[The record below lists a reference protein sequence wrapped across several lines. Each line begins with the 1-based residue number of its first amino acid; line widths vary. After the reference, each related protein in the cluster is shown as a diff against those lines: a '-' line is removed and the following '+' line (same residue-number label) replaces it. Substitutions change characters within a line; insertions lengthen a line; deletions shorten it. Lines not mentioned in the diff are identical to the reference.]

1 MNKKIILE
9 NKITFLIIIINV
21 LFLLYFLILAYFSRP
36 HYDDLHFLWKLKEM
50 SIGDYIRDM
59 YFSRSGRFFA
69 YFLNGVVFKIIILFG
84 EHRFFPILFG
94 VIGFISFWTAIKS
107 FFLLKDKALVFNSIL
122 FVFNLTILT
131 NIDFG
136 VFNWLCAM
144 SYYWLGSM
152 LLLLVHFICKDKLSV
167 WEWLFFIL
175 VLLFL
180 GGSLEAYTPIVMVTV
195 FCLGI
200 YYIKIDSFVFIKY
213 SSNPKVKKIFISLI
227 ILFVSFIIV
236 VIAPGNYIRLAS
248 DEFSAPHSLVG
259 FLKGFVNAVGMFTYF
274 QLFYIPYYFLVSLLF
289 VFLGFK
295 SKTTRLVIS
304 FSYKRLLW
312 IGIISFGLYL
322 FLSVLPSVYL
332 WGGFGIQRNYT
343 HVVFILIVFI
353 LFQAFLIGYF
363 KLKLIQIRLVSFS
376 LILGLISM
384 VVLMTSNLIQDT
396 KSASNYAASVDTR
409 IEYLKELNK
418 KGVTGIVE
426 VKPLV
431 VPFTKDPKF
440 VLFQFLNKK
449 TNPQPVLYYTADTEE
464 SPNEYSFH
472 LKKVYGFDFEIQLS
486 KQFR

>member
-1 MNKKIILE
+1 MIKKITIE

-69 YFLNGVVFKIIILFG
+69 YFLNGVVFKIIIFLG

-94 VIGFISFWTAIKS
+94 VIGFISFWTATKS
-107 FFLLKDKALVFNSIL
+107 LFFLESRVLVFNSIL

-131 NIDFG
+131 NIDFA

-144 SYYWLGSM
+144 SYYWMGSL
-152 LLLLVHFICKDKLSV
+152 LLLLVYFICKNKLSV
-167 WEWLFFIL
+167 WEWVFFIFGS
-175 VLLFL
+175 LFL
-180 GGSLEAYTPIVMVTV
+180 GGGQEAYTPIVMVTV

-200 YYIKIDSFVFIKY
+200 YYMKIDSFVFSKY
-213 SSNPKVKKIFISLI
+213 SSNPKVQKIFISLI

-236 VIAPGNYIRLAS
+236 VIAPGNYLRLAS
-248 DEFSAPHSLVG
+248 DEFITPHSLVG
-259 FLKGFVNAVGMFTYF
+259 FLKGFVNALGMFTYF

-295 SKTTRLVIS
+295 SKATSLVIS
-304 FSYKRLLW
+304 LSYKRLLW
-312 IGIISFGLYL
+312 FGITSFALYL

-332 WGGFGIQRNYT
+332 WGDFGIQRNYT
-343 HVVFILIVFI
+343 HVVFMLIVFI
-353 LFQAFLIGYF
+353 SFQAFLIGYF
-363 KLKLIQIRLVSFS
+363 KLKLIQIRLLSYS

-384 VVLMTSNLIQDT
+384 VVLMTSNLMQDT

-431 VPFTKDPKF
+431 VPFTKDPKYI
-440 VLFQFLNKK
+440 LFQFLNKK
-449 TNPQPVLYYTADTEE
+449 TNPQPVLYYISDTDEL
-464 SPNEYSFH
+464 PNEYSSH